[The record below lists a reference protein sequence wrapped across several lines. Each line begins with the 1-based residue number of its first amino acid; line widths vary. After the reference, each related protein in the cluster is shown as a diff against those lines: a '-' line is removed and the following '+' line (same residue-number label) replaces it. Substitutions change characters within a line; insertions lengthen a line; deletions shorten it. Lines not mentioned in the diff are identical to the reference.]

1 MENTIFINFN
11 NLLEFGR
18 LIQHA
23 VKIVRNQIFLQIQ
36 MHPFGNYKFYQETC
50 RIEILFIS
58 YFENKLV

>member
-23 VKIVRNQIFLQIQ
+23 VKVVRNQIFLQIQ
-36 MHPFGNYKFYQETC
+36 MHPFGNYKF
-50 RIEILFIS
+50 
-58 YFENKLV
+58 